1 MPWAT
6 VVDLTGSDD
15 DEEPKHVSST
25 LGRAQQTGSASVLAA
40 ALTRA
45 GRETFSG
52 TSAGERSPVGGS
64 SLLARTPQNQQQ
76 CLSAFGT
83 GLVSRLHYHN
93 PLFYSPL
100 TLSVASPSTFKITCE
115 STLPPACVT
124 IARSTP
130 GAVLKDNQWE
140 LPLSQHVNFCVAM
153 QNERIVCERIPQ
165 RVLASLAT
173 AQLDDEDFRAG
184 NARMDDEGY
193 ARGDDDE
200 DSVSDIPRSIW
211 NALAPFQKYGVSW
224 IVRNNG
230 RALLADEPG
239 LGKTIQA
246 IGAACAYYH
255 EWPVLVVSPSS
266 ARFHWEAEFLQWLP
280 DEDYLPRDGI
290 LVITSERIAATTAVD
305 RAKILVTSYD
315 LVHREAVRKTLTRVA
330 PNVIICDECHYLKN
344 GKAQRTKALL
354 PIIKASRR
362 AILLS
367 GTPALSRPMEVF
379 WQLHALDDKQWTD
392 PADFNKRYC
401 SGRRKKDDPKDTN
414 EDGEKKKEYSAAS
427 NLEELHTLLRATLM
441 LRRNKASI
449 LTQLPPKRRVQR
461 KVSIDDVSL
470 ALELRSDLEEFRARA
485 SELAEL
491 SNNQKRAR
499 RKRSKRSWLGV
510 KEDTHVTLSTTLSG
524 YATIEREDLQ
534 SPEMVRKEMAA
545 KKKALLME
553 LFRRSGPAKLPAI
566 ERRISDLLHGVDE
579 ERFSGKMLVFAH
591 HRKVLDTLANGI
603 LRDIKYIRIDGTT
616 PAKDRQ
622 SRVTT
627 FQNDAKVRV
636 ALLGITA
643 AGIALTL
650 TAASRVI
657 FTELYWTPAALLQ
670 AEDRAHRIGQTSEV
684 VVEYLLADDCVDEI
698 LWPLIQHKMLMLGE
712 LFENKKDQCLHSSNE
727 KAQDMGTLIKSKC
740 DANINDETDDGKR
753 DVDDISSN
761 EDPLLELDELEQLH
775 HEDPEAVDLEHDND
789 ENNGRITPPPQ
800 YPTRQDPDA
809 EICFQSDSFHRA
821 DDDNAAEIVANL
833 LNGDQFLGDF

>member
-1 MPWAT
+1 
-6 VVDLTGSDD
+6 
-15 DEEPKHVSST
+15 
-25 LGRAQQTGSASVLAA
+25 
-40 ALTRA
+40 
-45 GRETFSG
+45 
-52 TSAGERSPVGGS
+52 
-64 SLLARTPQNQQQ
+64 
-76 CLSAFGT
+76 
-83 GLVSRLHYHN
+83 
-93 PLFYSPL
+93 
-100 TLSVASPSTFKITCE
+100 
-115 STLPPACVT
+115 
-124 IARSTP
+124 
-130 GAVLKDNQWE
+130 
-140 LPLSQHVNFCVAM
+140 
-153 QNERIVCERIPQ
+153 
-165 RVLASLAT
+165 
-173 AQLDDEDFRAG
+173 
-184 NARMDDEGY
+184 
-193 ARGDDDE
+193 
-200 DSVSDIPRSIW
+200 
-211 NALAPFQKYGVSW
+211 
-224 IVRNNG
+224 
-230 RALLADEPG
+230 
-239 LGKTIQA
+239 
-246 IGAACAYYH
+246 
-255 EWPVLVVSPSS
+255 
-266 ARFHWEAEFLQWLP
+266 
-280 DEDYLPRDGI
+280 
-290 LVITSERIAATTAVD
+290 
-305 RAKILVTSYD
+305 
-315 LVHREAVRKTLTRVA
+315 
-330 PNVIICDECHYLKN
+330 
-344 GKAQRTKALL
+344 
-354 PIIKASRR
+354 
-362 AILLS
+362 
-367 GTPALSRPMEVF
+367 MEVF

-499 RKRSKRSWLGV
+499 RKRSKRSRLGV

-727 KAQDMGTLIKSKC
+727 KAQDMGTLIKSKS

-753 DVDDISSN
+753 DADDISSN